1 MKALRKLP
9 LKLENACGDGN
20 KSASGFGRRRGDGG
34 NRSASGDRN
43 ESACGVVDINISGGK
58 LKKLCRIV
66 IVSAGLAT
74 LFGCFGGSTV
84 KQSIEDYAERLSR
97 VLDAPLPDTF
107 NDKITTPL
115 PKLADSATLKHTI
128 EGVSINLREFYA
140 LQDCE
145 LGTVVAERNTSLG
158 KSQLPSQRLAY
169 ESKLLSVLKSCE
181 AALAGDD
188 IAKQSANQS
197 ASKSASKNSVKK
209 NKALAATI
217 ASWREQKSQDYSKT
231 WANLIQGSQ
240 ELRLALNTPER
251 LFSVENNKDALS
263 SVNAFYYLSSLNNT
277 QFSFGEPTSEHSIK
291 TEVANKKN
299 VSKASGSDTNNI
311 NISSERL
318 TSSNNPLIDS
328 SELEQQLQ
336 IIRSARL
343 PATLWH
349 TQQTLTQNLTLLTNM
364 LTTEL
369 DAVSCPEGRASDKA
383 KILRNVFYLFF
394 IEEIQPVGSLVNR
407 YHYKLVPLW
416 EDWLA
421 QPLLHDEFKRY
432 IKQHTEDGFEKY
444 SRAMKAHV
452 NLWQG
457 FLGRCNLSPVA
468 PV

>member
-1 MKALRKLP
+1 MKALRSKLLH
-9 LKLENACGDGN
+9 LKNACG
-20 KSASGFGRRRGDGG
+20 GRNNRACGGG
-34 NRSASGDRN
+34 NNR
-43 ESACGVVDINISGGK
+43 ACGVNVVNVCSVRFIS
-58 LKKLCRIV
+58 LCRVGI
-66 IVSAGLAT
+66 ISASVFT
-74 LFGCFGGSTV
+74 LLGCFGGNTV

-115 PKLADSATLKHTI
+115 PKLADSATLKHSI

-145 LGTVVAERNTSLG
+145 LGSVVAERNTSLG
-158 KSQLPSQRLAY
+158 KSQLLSQRLAY

-181 AALAGDD
+181 AALAEDD
-188 IAKQSANQS
+188 IAKQSA
-197 ASKSASKNSVKK
+197 SKSANKNASKN
-209 NKALAATI
+209 NQALAATI

-263 SVNAFYYLSSLNNT
+263 SVNAFYYLNSLNNT
-277 QFSFGEPTSEHSIK
+277 QFSFGGPTAEHSAK

-299 VSKASGSDTNNI
+299 VNKASGSDTNNI

-318 TSSNNPLIDS
+318 TNSNKRLIDS

>member
-1 MKALRKLP
+1 MNISLVKPWHPKVSQLR
-9 LKLENACGDGN
+9 NACR
-20 KSASGFGRRRGDGG
+20 A
-34 NRSASGDRN
+34 
-43 ESACGVVDINISGGK
+43 GVISVAMFA
-58 LKKLCRIV
+58 LL
-66 IVSAGLAT
+66 
-74 LFGCFGGSTV
+74 GCFGGSTV
-84 KQSIEDYAERLSR
+84 KQSIDDYAARLSR
-97 VLDAPLPDTF
+97 VLDTPLPDSF

-158 KSQLPSQRLAY
+158 KSQLPSQRLVY
-169 ESKLLSVLKSCE
+169 ESKLLNVLKSCE
-181 AALAGDD
+181 AALT
-188 IAKQSANQS
+188 KENESNQRN
-197 ASKSASKNSVKK
+197 A
-209 NKALAATI
+209 ALAATI
-217 ASWREQKSQDYSKT
+217 ASWREQKTQDYSKT
-231 WANLIQGSQ
+231 WANLVQGSQ

-263 SVNAFYYLSSLNNT
+263 SVNALYYINSLSNKELLLSDMYSSNT
-277 QFSFGEPTSEHSIK
+277 
-291 TEVANKKN
+291 
-299 VSKASGSDTNNI
+299 ASSDTETEATNENN
-311 NISSERL
+311 SER
-318 TSSNNPLIDS
+318 IIES
-328 SELEQQLQ
+328 SELEQQLK

-349 TQQTLTQNLTLLTNM
+349 TQQTLTQNLSLLTNM
-364 LTTEL
+364 LETEL

-394 IEEIQPVGSLVNR
+394 IEEIQPVGSLVNQ
-407 YHYKLVPLW
+407 YHYKLAPLW

-421 QPLLHDEFKRY
+421 QPSLHEEFKRY
-432 IKQHTEDGFEKY
+432 IRQQSQDGFNQY
-444 SRAMKAHV
+444 SSVMKAHV